1 MSNQYNNDQCSG
13 DNTQQQTESCSSCSQ
28 QNAPGNAPNYQSY
41 NYNPSSYNGPSFAN
55 NLPQTYSSQSSQFWK
70 GAVIG
75 TGIALLLGNETVQKA
90 MIKGATTL
98 FSAAQAGVEEIK
110 EKFED
115 IKAEMDQKNSA
126 KSVK

>member
-13 DNTQQQTESCSSCSQ
+13 DNTQQQAESCSSCSQ
-28 QNAPGNAPNYQSY
+28 QNAPGSAPNYQNY
-41 NYNPSSYNGPSFAN
+41 TYNPSSYNGPSFAN
-55 NLPQTYSSQSSQFWK
+55 NLPQTYTSQSSQFWK

-75 TGIALLLGNETVQKA
+75 AGIALLLGNETVQKT
-90 MIKGATTL
+90 MIKGATGL

-115 IKAEMDQKNSA
+115 IKAEMDQKKADKSA
-126 KSVK
+126 E